1 MKTLRN
7 IIFGL
12 LIVVGLSACNT
23 KNGSNTTEAQT
34 VQPID
39 TIMMSQDTIN
49 ARIAKIMNDY
59 VLGIR
64 QQLLTDTSILKT
76 IAETQAV
83 VQDIEENKIDN
94 AKNDLQTL
102 IGKLDVYL
110 TKNPSAA
117 LIPID
122 VSYHKVETI
131 NNIDSVRAL
140 AKAVKK
146 AVNDGYYQV
155 AKTLLQGMTS
165 EMVISTAYVPV
176 VTYLQGLK
184 LAATLLD
191 ENKPDQA
198 MVIMQEAL
206 STIAVTNISIPLPVL
221 KAQIYID
228 EAANL
233 YAKDHSNVK
242 QIVNLLDNADYQLK
256 LAEEMGY
263 GKRDQE
269 FKTLYKAIKELKRSV
284 KAKEESTKKFSD
296 LSKELKHFK
305 ERLFPVKQ
313 NNQNTQNTQHKTK

>member
-7 IIFGL
+7 ILFGL
-12 LIVVGLSACNT
+12 LIVVGLGACNS
-23 KNGSNTTEAQT
+23 KSGSNTTEAQT
-34 VQPID
+34 VKPVD

-49 ARIAKIMNDY
+49 ARIAQLMNDY
-59 VLGIR
+59 VLSIR
-64 QQLLTDTSILKT
+64 QELLTDTSILKT

-83 VQDIEENKIDN
+83 VQDIEEKKIDN

-155 AKTLLQGMTS
+155 AKTLLEGMTS
-165 EMVISTAYVPV
+165 EMVISTAYIPV

-228 EAANL
+228 QAANL

-242 QIVNLLDNADYQLK
+242 QIINLLDNADYQLK

-296 LSKELKHFK
+296 LSKELKNFK

-313 NNQNTQNTQHKTK
+313 NNQNTQKTQNKNK